1 MDEKRK
7 SGFNDSYQL
16 QLGKDQLSEGR
27 KTLSVLFNLQV
38 TTESLGLLLKPGM
51 FRGKGWEFA
60 SEGVQLHRF
69 AGSGG
74 DAGFGGSAVR
84 PVL

>member
-1 MDEKRK
+1 M
-7 SGFNDSYQL
+7 
-16 QLGKDQLSEGR
+16 
-27 KTLSVLFNLQV
+27 
-38 TTESLGLLLKPGM
+38 LLKPGM